1 MGMSDNLARILTE
14 TAERLPD
21 KTAVK
26 LDDVEL
32 SYGML
37 DEGGKR
43 VAGLLKSK
51 GLEPGDRVGLMM
63 PNVPYFPAIYFGIL
77 RAGGV
82 VVPMNV
88 LLKGREV
95 GFYLE
100 DPGAKIVIAWGD
112 FAEAAEKGA
121 ADAGAECILVK
132 PGEFEQLLG
141 EAEPDHD
148 LADRDEQDTAVILYT
163 SGTTGK
169 PKGAELTH
177 ANLFKNCTVA
187 ASTLGEITE
196 DDKLLGALPLF
207 HSFGQTCTLNA
218 GIANRAMISMIP
230 RFDPDKALEIIER

>member
-37 DEGGKR
+37 DVGGKR

-95 GFYLE
+95 AFYLE
-100 DPGAKIVIAWGD
+100 DPGAKLVFAWGD
-112 FAEAAEKGA
+112 FEEAASTGAEK
-121 ADAGAECILVK
+121 AGAELISVK
-132 PGEFEQLLG
+132 PGEFEKLLA
-141 EAEPDHD
+141 EAEPFREVEDVD
-148 LADRDEQDTAVILYT
+148 GGDTAVIL
-163 SGTTGK
+163 
-169 PKGAELTH
+169 
-177 ANLFKNCTVA
+177 
-187 ASTLGEITE
+187 
-196 DDKLLGALPLF
+196 
-207 HSFGQTCTLNA
+207 
-218 GIANRAMISMIP
+218 
-230 RFDPDKALEIIER
+230 